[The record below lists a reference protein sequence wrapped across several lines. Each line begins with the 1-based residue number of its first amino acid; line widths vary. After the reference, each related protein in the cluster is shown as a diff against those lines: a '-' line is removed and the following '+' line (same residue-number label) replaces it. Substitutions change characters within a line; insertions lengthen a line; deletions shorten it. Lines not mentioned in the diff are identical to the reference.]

1 MICKLLDEVKICSNL
16 FTGYPHSTDEQ
27 FLPFEESFEHL
38 QDEMRAGADFIISQM
53 VFDAQMFINFVKQ
66 CRNIGIQAPIIPGIL
81 PIQV

>member
-1 MICKLLDEVKICSNL
+1 MPTIKPPKVCSNL
-16 FTGYPHSTDEQ
+16 FIGYPHSTDEQ